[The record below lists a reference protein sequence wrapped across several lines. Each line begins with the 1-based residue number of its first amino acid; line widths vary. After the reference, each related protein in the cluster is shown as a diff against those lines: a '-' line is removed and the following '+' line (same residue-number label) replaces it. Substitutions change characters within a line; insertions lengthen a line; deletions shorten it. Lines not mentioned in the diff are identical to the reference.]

1 MFAEILKITIPAL
14 MVFLAGYLA
23 LRILIKNETQRQKAE
38 LMFNTIKVS
47 LPLRLQAYER
57 LILLMERIS
66 PESII
71 VRVNKKGMLA
81 SDLQSALL
89 GSIRAEWEHNL
100 SQQLYVSN
108 EAWEMV
114 KNAKENIV
122 KLINIC
128 GEKVAPNDSSFDL
141 SKKILETYAELE
153 INPTSLAIDFL
164 KKEVKEIL

>member
-1 MFAEILKITIPAL
+1 
-14 MVFLAGYLA
+14 MVFLAGYMA
-23 LRILIKNETQRQKAE
+23 LRILIKNETQRQKSE
-38 LMFNTIKVS
+38 LMFNTIKVT

-71 VRVNKKGMLA
+71 IRVNKKGMLA
-81 SDLQSALL
+81 SDLQAALL
-89 GSIRAEWEHNL
+89 GNIRAEWEHNL

-114 KNAKENIV
+114 KNAKENII

-128 GEKVAPNDSSFDL
+128 SERVTPNESGFEL

-153 INPTSLAIDFL
+153 VNPAMLAIDFL
-164 KKEVKEIL
+164 KKEVKDIL

>member
-1 MFAEILKITIPAL
+1 MLADILKITIPAL
-14 MVFLAGYLA
+14 MVFLAGYMA
-23 LRILIKNETQRQKAE
+23 LRILIKNETQRQKSE
-38 LMFNTIKVS
+38 LMFNTIKVT

-71 VRVNKKGMLA
+71 IRVNKKGMLA
-81 SDLQSALL
+81 SDLQAALL
-89 GSIRAEWEHNL
+89 GNIRAEWEHNL

-114 KNAKENIV
+114 KNAKENII

-128 GEKVAPNDSSFDL
+128 SERVTPNESGFEL
-141 SKKILETYAELE
+141 SKKILETYAELDV
-153 INPTSLAIDFL
+153 NPAMLAIDFL
-164 KKEVKEIL
+164 KKEVKGIL

>member
-1 MFAEILKITIPAL
+1 MFAEIVKITIPAF

-23 LRILIKNETQRQKAE
+23 LRTLIKNETQRQKAE
-38 LMFNTIKVS
+38 LMFNTMKVS

-66 PESII
+66 PESVI

-89 GSIRAEWEHNL
+89 GNIREEWEHNL

-114 KNAKENIV
+114 KNAKENVV

-128 GEKVAPNDSSFDL
+128 SEKVAPNDTSFDL
-141 SKKILETYAELE
+141 SKKILETYAQLE
-153 INPTSLAIDFL
+153 INPTSLAIEFL
-164 KKEVKEIL
+164 KKEVKDIL

>member
-1 MFAEILKITIPAL
+1 MFAEILKITIPAF

-23 LRILIKNETQRQKAE
+23 LRTLIKNETRRQKTE

-66 PESII
+66 PESVI
-71 VRVNKKGMLA
+71 VRVNKRGMFA
-81 SDLQSALL
+81 SDLQNALL
-89 GSIRAEWEHNL
+89 GNIRAEWEHNL

-114 KNAKENIV
+114 KNAKENVV

-128 GEKVAPNDSSFDL
+128 SEKVAPNDSSFDL

-153 INPTSLAIDFL
+153 INPTSLAIEFL
-164 KKEVKEIL
+164 KKEVKDIL